1 RRSMDG
7 ASARVVVKFRGEQVD
22 KNSLDLLTF
31 FADRLKVHLKDAGTR
46 HDLIDA
52 VFASGQEDDL
62 LMAVARVE
70 ALTGFLETDDG
81 ANLLAGIKRA
91 QNILSKE
98 EKNDG
103 QAIEGIVDQN
113 LLLKIEEKSLDGA
126 IRTARG
132 QVIDAVKA
140 EDFTAALSALAQL
153 REPVDRFFESVTVN
167 ADNPDMRTNRLKML
181 AQIRQTTARIADFSR
196 IEG

>member
-1 RRSMDG
+1 
-7 ASARVVVKFRGEQVD
+7 
-22 KNSLDLLTF
+22 
-31 FADRLKVHLKDAGTR
+31 LKDAGTR